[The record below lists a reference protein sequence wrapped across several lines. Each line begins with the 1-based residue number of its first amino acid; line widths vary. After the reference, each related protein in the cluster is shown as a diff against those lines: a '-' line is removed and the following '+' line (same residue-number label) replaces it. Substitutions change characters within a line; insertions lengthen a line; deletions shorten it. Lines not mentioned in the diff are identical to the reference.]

1 MINFDKQK
9 CTGCRVCVKT
19 CPQGVITMKEKK
31 AVLTNYYKCM
41 ECGACAN
48 NCSFDAIYLTKGTGC
63 LSAIIKEDI
72 LKIVPKGEGC
82 GSGCC

>member
-9 CTGCRVCVKT
+9 CTGCGVCVKT
-19 CPQGVITMKEKK
+19 CPQGVIAMKEKK

-48 NCSFDAIYLTKGTGC
+48 NCSFDAIDLTKGTSC
-63 LSAIIKEDI
+63 LR
-72 LKIVPKGEGC
+72 
-82 GSGCC
+82 